1 MNKKAPIALKARR
14 LKQLKPKQLKPKP
27 IPKPKTSAKYTR
39 RKGGI
44 GAQGILQAYNTIT
57 APSQQPQPLQPGQP
71 QAAQAAQAAQAG
83 VIGTAL
89 TDLKNNKE
97 MFQPVYDTAS
107 TIGLLYNF
115 GTAIMAT
122 IVGSLLIYGGVLTK
136 NYYNEYTGKTKAKIS
151 NVSCYYTDNK
161 KKDKRCDASLEY
173 DIAGKKYKN
182 DYISNGVVNAN
193 QTIDINYDP
202 KNPNN
207 FTTIYNVL
215 YYLGWGIIVFGICAI
230 LFSWVWF
237 IVSWIFKPIA
247 ALSGAVAVG
256 DILTP
261 NTYGNP
267 GNYTSSGVEEIGNQI
282 PTEIR

>member
-14 LKQLKPKQLKPKP
+14 LKQLKQPKQT
-27 IPKPKTSAKYTR
+27 PKPKTSAKYTR

-57 APSQQPQPLQPGQP
+57 APSQQPQPSQPGQP
-71 QAAQAAQAAQAG
+71 QAG

-107 TIGLLYNF
+107 TIGLLYNL

-122 IVGSLLIYGGVLTK
+122 IFGSLLIYGGVLTK

>member
-1 MNKKAPIALKARR
+1 MNKKAPKALKA
-14 LKQLKPKQLKPKP
+14 KAS
-27 IPKPKTSAKYTR
+27 PKPKTSSKYTR
-39 RKGGI
+39 RKGGTP
-44 GAQGILQAYNTIT
+44 GILQAYNTIN
-57 APSQQPQPLQPGQP
+57 APPQPLQPGQQQP
-71 QAAQAAQAAQAG
+71 QAAQAAQAAQAGQAG

-122 IVGSLLIYGGVLTK
+122 IFGSLLIYGGVLTK

-173 DIAGKKYKN
+173 DIAGKNYKN
-182 DYISNGVVNAN
+182 NYISNGVVNAN

-215 YYLGWGIIVFGICAI
+215 YYLGWGLIVFGICAI

-267 GNYTSSGVEEIGNQI
+267 GNYTSSGVEAIGNQI
-282 PTEIR
+282 STEIR

>member
-1 MNKKAPIALKARR
+1 MNKKAPKALKARQ
-14 LKQLKPKQLKPKP
+14 LKQLKQLRQLKPIP
-27 IPKPKTSAKYTR
+27 IPKTSAKYTR
-39 RKGGI
+39 RKGGTP
-44 GAQGILQAYNTIT
+44 GILQAYNTIT
-57 APSQQPQPLQPGQP
+57 APSQQPHP
-71 QAAQAAQAAQAG
+71 QTAQAAQAAQAG

-107 TIGLLYNF
+107 TIGLLYNL

-122 IVGSLLIYGGVLTK
+122 IFGSLLIYGGVLTK